1 MKIRRKSLIVKR
13 SIRIAGR
20 RTGVGV
26 EDAYWNGLK
35 EIARGRDITLSD
47 LVAAIN
53 FERKHATCRPLF
65 AYSCSTT
72 IVGKLRPN
80 FAHLPISA
88 SALCRRSATSA

>member
-26 EDAYWNGLK
+26 EDAFWNGLK

-53 FERKHATCRPLF
+53 FERKHRNLSSAVRLFVLDHYRRQVAAKFRPP
-65 AYSCSTT
+65 AKQRKR
-72 IVGKLRPN
+72 VVQKER
-80 FAHLPISA
+80 H
-88 SALCRRSATSA
+88 